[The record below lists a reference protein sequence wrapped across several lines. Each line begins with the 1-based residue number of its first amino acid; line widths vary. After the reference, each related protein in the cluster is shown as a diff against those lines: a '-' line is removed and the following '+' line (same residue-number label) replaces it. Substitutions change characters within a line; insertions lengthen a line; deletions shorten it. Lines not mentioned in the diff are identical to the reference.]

1 MKKGFFLKNFD
12 EDTYRVIKAIAAKR
26 GVPVYRVI
34 NEALSLYANL
44 HDSLAA
50 ETEEE
55 ANNRVYESL
64 LGEPRYEGKWVAIA
78 RGRLIAVADTWEEAV
93 RSMREL
99 ARREKVAHG
108 VVARVGEEAEE
119 VEILGSSLEML

>member
-1 MKKGFFLKNFD
+1 MRGFFLKNLD
-12 EDTYRVIKAIAAKR
+12 EETYRAIKAIAAKR

-34 NEALSLYANL
+34 NEALSLYVNL

-55 ANNRVYESL
+55 ANSRVYGSL
-64 LGEPRYEGKWVAIA
+64 LGDPRYKGKWVAIA
-78 RGRLIAVADTWEEAV
+78 RGRLVAVADTWEEAV
-93 RSMREL
+93 ERMRDFV
-99 ARREKVAHG
+99 RRERVAHG
-108 VVARVGEEAEE
+108 VVARVGEEAES